1 MSWNPDDTI
10 HGVPRRPRIA
20 DASASTILWA
30 IAGGLIAGPIGAVV
44 GGAAGNLAASQRQ
57 PLEMAVR
64 EYLMRNG
71 LEVIFFY
78 PAPRAAKVTFRDA
91 ANAYWTVESVLPDD
105 LPFASQDDVADWLYG
120 NLVVNELPQVLPRIR
135 RAS

>member
-1 MSWNPDDTI
+1 MSWNPEDTI
-10 HGVPRRPRIA
+10 LGVPRRPRIA
-20 DASASTILWA
+20 EASASTILWA
-30 IAGGLIAGPIGAVV
+30 IAGGLIAGPIGALV
-44 GGAAGNLAASQRQ
+44 GGAAGNLAANQRQ

-64 EYLMRNG
+64 EYLIRNG

-91 ANAYWTVESVLPDD
+91 ANRYWTVESVLPDH
-105 LPFASQDDVADWLYG
+105 LQFASQDDIADWLYG
-120 NLVVNELPQVLPRIR
+120 NLVVNELPHVLPKIR

>member
-1 MSWNPDDTI
+1 MSWNPQDVI
-10 HGVPRRPRIA
+10 QGVPRRPRIA

-30 IAGGLIAGPIGAVV
+30 IAGGLIAGPIGVLV

-64 EYLMRNG
+64 GYLIGHG

-78 PAPRAAKVTFRDA
+78 PAPRAIKVTFRDA
-91 ANAYWTVESVLPDD
+91 ANSYWTVESIAPDHLSLD
-105 LPFASQDDVADWLYG
+105 SPEDVSDWLYG
-120 NLVVNELPQVLPRIR
+120 NLVANELPRVFSRIR
-135 RAS
+135 RVS

>member
-1 MSWNPDDTI
+1 MSWNPADTI

-30 IAGGLIAGPIGAVV
+30 IAGGLIAGPNDAVV

-64 EYLMRNG
+64 AYLMRNG
-71 LEVIFFY
+71 LEDIFFY
-78 PAPRAAKVTFRDA
+78 PATRDGKVTLRYA
-91 ANAYWTVESVLPDD
+91 ANAYWTEASVL
-105 LPFASQDDVADWLYG
+105 L
-120 NLVVNELPQVLPRIR
+120 N
-135 RAS
+135 